1 MYFSKQLWCH
11 CNLHKGRFVVVHLCS
26 NLPIDPRIFPERQI
40 FTKNYYFW
48 GRKATFFKATAV
60 KFSMRVRSWDSFTQA
75 KYCKNRLSW
84 YTPLGR
90 IYYYFWQFFWAV
102 SPHLLSK
109 NGKIWCEGAD
119 LEDPPRAKF
128 CKKNRLRGYTFFGQI
143 YTKNYWN
150 HYSGQ
155 TNLGGV
161 VAERLARST
170 RVRKDTGFESRWS
183 RSLRNNCGQVVHTH
197 RAQQVKGPA

>member
-1 MYFSKQLWCH
+1 MTKFVITETLWSSVILKTIMVS
-11 CNLHKGRFVVVHLCS
+11 LHKGRFVVVHLCS

-60 KFSMRVRSWDSFTQA
+60 KFSMRVRSWDSLTQA

-128 CKKNRLRGYTFFGQI
+128 CKKKIG
-143 YTKNYWN
+143 
-150 HYSGQ
+150 
-155 TNLGGV
+155 
-161 VAERLARST
+161 
-170 RVRKDTGFESRWS
+170 
-183 RSLRNNCGQVVHTH
+183 
-197 RAQQVKGPA
+197 